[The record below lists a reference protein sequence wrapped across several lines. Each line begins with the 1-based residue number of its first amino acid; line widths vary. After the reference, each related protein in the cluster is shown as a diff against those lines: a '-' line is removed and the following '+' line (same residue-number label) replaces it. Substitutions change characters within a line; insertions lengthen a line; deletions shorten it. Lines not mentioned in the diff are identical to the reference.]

1 MRKQFDIKRMARPR
15 GRKGFTLTEVLV
27 TLMIFSFLISAI
39 ASVMFVGNSIW
50 QSNSVEVELQQDLRQ
65 AMLWMRND
73 MQQTGAAS
81 LDASIPINIEPDP
94 GTYPD
99 PNDDPAYDW
108 TTYTSFSFQKVI
120 GVDERSPDWSP
131 DTTLFTRE
139 SDSGDPDYNDL
150 ERTVGAGNPQLIAEN
165 ISQLQVRR
173 LYDSSDVVEIALE
186 AQKSTLSG
194 VQGRTITLTL
204 DFKIQLRN

>member
-39 ASVMFVGNSIW
+39 ASVLFVGNSIW

-81 LDASIPINIEPDP
+81 LDASIPINVEPDP
-94 GTYPD
+94 VTYPD

-108 TTYTSFSFQKVI
+108 TTYTSISFQKVI

-131 DTTLFTRE
+131 DTTWFTL
-139 SDSGDPDYNDL
+139 YNDL

-165 ISQLQVRR
+165 ISQLQARR